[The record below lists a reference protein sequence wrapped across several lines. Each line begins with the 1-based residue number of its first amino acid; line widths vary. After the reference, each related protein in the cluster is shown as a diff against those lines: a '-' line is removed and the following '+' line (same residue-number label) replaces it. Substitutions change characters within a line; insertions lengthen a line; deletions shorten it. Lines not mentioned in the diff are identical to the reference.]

1 MKEHSKSKQI
11 AIKTIFE
18 MFRILKANNG
28 EMRGKQVIE
37 EITKNI
43 SFNEYEN
50 QILEKTGNVRWRS
63 VFHFYTIDCIKAG
76 FIRKQK
82 GVWYLT
88 PEGEAA
94 IKLGAEKLLDT
105 ATAKYREW
113 NASRI
118 KTDAKANDD
127 DNEIEEAAPQ
137 QQKALLDQYEEQAL
151 EGLRDFIVAMG
162 PYDFQ
167 DLVAKLLS
175 AMGYHISDVATKGRD
190 GGIDIIAYTDPLGV
204 VKPRIIV
211 QVKHRPEAQVASD
224 DIQRL
229 AGTMKRSSDVGIFVT
244 SGGFSTPAKNEA
256 RSSDK
261 HIELIDFE
269 RFIELWQLY
278 YDKMKDEDKNMLPLH
293 PIYFLGS
300 NE

>member
-1 MKEHSKSKQI
+1 MKEISKSKQI

-18 MFRILKANNG
+18 MFRILKENNG

-37 EITKNI
+37 KITERLT
-43 SFNEYEN
+43 FNEYEN
-50 QILEKTGNVRWRS
+50 QVLEKTGNVRWRS

-88 PEGEAA
+88 PEGETAM
-94 IKLGAEKLLDT
+94 KLGAEKLLDT
-105 ATAKYREW
+105 ATEKYREW
-113 NASRI
+113 NASRV
-118 KTDAKANDD
+118 KTDPKTE
-127 DNEIEEAAPQ
+127 EIDAEVVNSQ
-137 QQKALLDQYEEQAL
+137 TRQQKALIDQYEEQAL
-151 EGLRDFIVAMG
+151 EGLRDFLVAKG
-162 PYDFQ
+162 PYEFQ
-167 DLVAKLLS
+167 DLVATLLS
-175 AMGYHISDVATKGRD
+175 AMGYHIAQVATKGRD

-204 VKPRIIV
+204 KPPRIIV
-211 QVKHRPEAQVASD
+211 QVKHRPDAQISSD

-229 AGTMKRSSDVGIFVT
+229 AGTMKRSTDVGIFVT
-244 SGGFSTPAKNEA
+244 SGGFSPPAKLEA

-269 RFIELWQLY
+269 RFIELWQEY
-278 YDKMKDEDKNMLPLH
+278 YEKMKDEEKNMLPLH
-293 PIYFLGS
+293 PVYFLGS

>member
-11 AIKTIFE
+11 AIKSIFE
-18 MFRILKANNG
+18 MFKLLKANNG
-28 EMRGKQVIE
+28 EMDRKQILDAIRQNV
-37 EITKNI
+37 

-50 QILEKTGNVRWRS
+50 QILEKTGNVRWKS

-82 GVWYLT
+82 GVWFLT

-94 IKLGAEKLLDT
+94 IQLGPEKLLDT
-105 ATAKYREW
+105 ATQKYRDW
-113 NASRI
+113 NTNRI
-118 KTDAKANDD
+118 KTDTKTEEIDK
-127 DNEIEEAAPQ
+127 EIEDARPQ
-137 QQKALLDQYEEQAL
+137 QQKALIEQYEEQAL
-151 EGLRDFIVAMG
+151 DGLRDFIIG
-162 PYDFQ
+162 KTPYDFQ
-167 DLVAKLLS
+167 DIVAQLLN
-175 AMGYHISDVATKGRD
+175 AMGYHIAHVATKGRD

-204 VKPRIIV
+204 KPPRIIV
-211 QVKHRPEAQVASD
+211 QVKHRPDAQISSD

-229 AGTMKRSSDVGIFVT
+229 AGTMKRGSDVGIFVT
-244 SGGFSTPAKNEA
+244 SGGFSSQAKIEA

-269 RFIELWQLY
+269 RFIELWQEY

-293 PIYFLGS
+293 PVYFLGS